1 MFIVVYDMY
10 EPCEKHELA
19 FCGECGGQAKAFD
32 ESLKDKPLDSSH
44 LPPGVVLAEYPGECA
59 GCGLNFGRESPIR
72 FSDQNA
78 GWVALACCG

>member
-1 MFIVVYDMY
+1 MFIAVYDMY

-32 ESLKDKPLDSSH
+32 KSLEETPLDQSN
-44 LPPGVVLAEYPGECA
+44 LPIGVRLAEYPGQCA
-59 GCGLNFGRESPIR
+59 GCSQNFGRESPIR
-72 FSDQNA
+72 YSDRDH